1 MVLDLSTKVTLTP
14 SSSLALIAAMHPAK
28 PPPMTRTSVSTGMTF
43 NFVISCSSDFSP
55 HHYLNGYALLP
66 LERAP
71 HLEWGNDLDRP
82 FILMRAV

>member
-1 MVLDLSTKVTLTP
+1 
-14 SSSLALIAAMHPAK
+14 
-28 PPPMTRTSVSTGMTF
+28 MTF

-82 FILMRAV
+82 FILMGAV